1 MPSLSLSFLVC
12 IMGGVSDMKTP
23 PYPISRLPYG
33 SPWASARPLSP
44 DPTISLP

>member
-23 PYPISRLPYG
+23 PLPHFQI
-33 SPWASARPLSP
+33 PLW
-44 DPTISLP
+44 LPVGLSQTPQP